1 VEANNNQDMARN
13 DAVENAVWKTLEES
27 AANIFSD
34 HRETFWIFGNRIDRL
49 INGFEEFR
57 S

>member
-1 VEANNNQDMARN
+1 MARN